1 MSGNVIWDDR
11 YLIYCILS
19 HFDTICREPVNM
31 QVIRLRGRETAHF
44 SVNLQQKGED
54 GSALHSS
61 KLFSLI
67 QFHLSI
73 PYNMQEVVGSLHYI
87 TDR

>member
-1 MSGNVIWDDR
+1 
-11 YLIYCILS
+11 
-19 HFDTICREPVNM
+19 M

-44 SVNLQQKGED
+44 SVNLQQKGEN

-67 QFHLSI
+67 QFYLSI